1 MKNILKKLAEAKKFI
16 ASQKMTKEW
25 KNTFSNYSYFT
36 PEQVAWIVQEACEK
50 FWLLTKF
57 DLIRDELW
65 IEWQLTIFDVES
77 EEQMTFIGATAI
89 PEIKATNIAQ
99 QIGWCMTFCERY
111 LKQTAFWIADN
122 SLDFDTTENT
132 EKRVKDEKKSEAK
145 EWSMKP
151 TTRFN
156 DPELEQLKANDERV
170 RWFETS
176 NALIEQISTKYKISK
191 EMKMKIADVRAEIK

>member
-1 MKNILKKLAEAKKFI
+1 MKNILKKLAEAKKYI
-16 ASQKMTKEW
+16 ASKKMSKEW
-25 KNTFSNYSYFT
+25 KNTFSHYSYFT
-36 PEQVAWIVQEACEK
+36 PEQVASIVQEACEK

-89 PEIKATNIAQ
+89 PEITATNIAQ

-111 LKQTAFWIADN
+111 LKQTAFWITDN

-132 EKRVKDEKKSEAK
+132 EKRVKEEKKSEEK
-145 EWSMKP
+145 KSTQP
-151 TTRFN
+151 TARFN
-156 DPELEQLKANDERV
+156 DPELEQLKANSDRV
-170 RWFETS
+170 WSFETS

-191 EMKMKIADVRAEIK
+191 EMKMKIADVRSEVK